1 MFQNCWPTTLE
12 GQILNLSRYFQ
23 VLRSPTPEQKVRHP
37 GWRKYCTCLAAR
49 WHHGQVTSKDA
60 RLLPLLRFLW
70 ACRRIVICILW
81 SRILFRK
88 TSVNWI
94 CSLQTNGTVLI
105 QVLILWVS
113 KFQVQEA
120 YQGRNTDSHLKSV
133 NSGLWK
139 SQRKAWEGR
148 LPWSYKG
155 PVHKNPWWIF
165 RSGIMWGSGVFCER
179 SRRAMLRTGQVL
191 PTWKSEKC
199 WLVALV
205 VEESAK
211 IWPWL
216 MDCGSTER
224 LHCTDIPRCHCQGE
238 EHREKGNEFFKETT
252 GGTCG
257 ALANDKDG
265 GFPWISHSIL
275 LGQPCFAKLF

>member
-1 MFQNCWPTTLE
+1 MHWESLGHMFFRMRDILTPWVSRDTCRMYTYKKTMDSCLLTQTIHRNIYDIFFGGCSIHTILFNFPQIGMFQNCWPTTLE

-60 RLLPLLRFLW
+60 LLLALLRFLW

-113 KFQVQEA
+113 KFQVIT
-120 YQGRNTDSHLKSV
+120 GSV
-133 NSGLWK
+133 SGQKHWPPPEV
-139 SQRKAWEGR
+139 SQ
-148 LPWSYKG
+148 
-155 PVHKNPWWIF
+155 
-165 RSGIMWGSGVFCER
+165 
-179 SRRAMLRTGQVL
+179 LRTVKE
-191 PTWKSEKC
+191 PKKSMRRT
-199 WLVALV
+199 LTL
-205 VEESAK
+205 
-211 IWPWL
+211 
-216 MDCGSTER
+216 
-224 LHCTDIPRCHCQGE
+224 
-238 EHREKGNEFFKETT
+238 
-252 GGTCG
+252 
-257 ALANDKDG
+257 
-265 GFPWISHSIL
+265 IL
-275 LGQPCFAKLF
+275 QRPGP